1 MALKENKQTLLYTI
15 LGSIIFIL
23 TGCGMLNN
31 NENTILETPYEETEF
46 LMGTYVSL
54 QVYDEGKEHVLDE
67 AFTRAEELADQ
78 ITVNEAGSEM
88 AAINDAAGDSAVEVS
103 ADVFPLLETAYEYS
117 AIPDGG
123 FDMTIGPITDLW
135 RIGFDDARVP
145 EPSEIEEVLPL
156 VDYQFVELDSQN
168 NSIFLTESGMQL
180 DLGAIAKGY
189 IADEIARVFEEN
201 DVTTAIM
208 DLGGN
213 VVVMGDS
220 PTREEGGFNVGIQ
233 DPFSERGSYV
243 GALNLSD
250 QSVVTSGIYER
261 YLEEDGEIY
270 HHLMNPD
277 TGYPFDNNL
286 ASATIITEDSIDA
299 DSLSTVVFGFGLEE
313 GLDYVN
319 TIEDTEAIF
328 ITRDYEIYT
337 SEGLTNN
344 FSLTNDSYEWINQ

>member
-1 MALKENKQTLLYTI
+1 MALKENKQYLLYGI
-15 LGSIIFIL
+15 LGFIFFIL
-23 TGCGMLNN
+23 TGCGVLNN

-67 AFTRAEELADQ
+67 AFTRAEELADK

-88 AAINDAAGDSAVEVS
+88 DAINEAAGDATVEVS
-103 ADVFPLLETAYEYS
+103 ADVFPLIETAYEYS

-123 FDMTIGPITDLW
+123 FDLTIGPITDLW
-135 RIGFDDARVP
+135 RIGFDDAHVP
-145 EPSEIEEVLPL
+145 ESSEIEEALPL
-156 VDYQFVELDSQN
+156 VDYQLVELDSQTN
-168 NSIFLTESGMQL
+168 EVFLTEPGMQL

-189 IADEIARVFEEN
+189 IADEITRVFEEN

-233 DPFSERGSYV
+233 DPFAERGSYV

-270 HHLMNPD
+270 HHLMNPE

-286 ASATIITEDSIDA
+286 ASVTIITEESIDA
-299 DSLSTVVFGFGLEE
+299 DALSTVVFGFGLEE

-319 TIEDTEAIF
+319 TMEDTEGIF

-337 SEGLTNN
+337 SEGLTDN
-344 FSLTNDSYEWINQ
+344 FSLTTDSYEWINE